1 MNTTNTQAEN
11 SMNNEVQTT
20 REKPNF
26 GKLLSRFSR
35 LGALLLL
42 CIGISLLNQNF
53 LKVTNLVN
61 VFRQAAPQ
69 IIISLGMTIVFLTGG
84 IDLSLGSVVTMTSV
98 VSGYFLTQTDMPWW
112 FAILA
117 AVCAGGMS
125 GFVTG
130 QLIAL
135 IKLPPAVA
143 SYGML
148 WVGRGLAF
156 AIMGASPF
164 FSFPDSFRYIG
175 RGYFLGVPMPIWIVL
190 VIALLM
196 GWFLKYTTLGR
207 SLYAIGA
214 NPHAARASGIKLSRT
229 LVSAYVLSGM
239 LAAIGG
245 VILAA
250 RLNAVDQDMGASFL
264 LPAIASPVM
273 GGTSMAG
280 GQGGVSGTIIGS
292 LIMLVVTNGMNLL
305 GINSLWQQLV
315 TGIVVVL
322 SVWLDVILRKRN

>member
-1 MNTTNTQAEN
+1 MNKKNNLAETE
-11 SMNNEVQTT
+11 MTEEVQLIH
-20 REKPNF
+20 EKPNI
-26 GKLLSRFSR
+26 GKILSRFSR

-53 LKVTNLVN
+53 LKVSNLIN

-69 IIISLGMTIVFLTGG
+69 IVISLGMTIVFLTGG

-98 VSGYFLTQTDMPWW
+98 VSGYVLTQTELPWW
-112 FAILA
+112 FAIIA
-117 AVCAGGMS
+117 AIGAGALS

-130 QLIAL
+130 QLIA
-135 IKLPPAVA
+135 IVKLPSAVA

-164 FSFPDSFRYIG
+164 FSFPDSFRYLG
-175 RGYFLGVPMPIWIVL
+175 RGYLLGIPMPIWIVAI
-190 VIALLM
+190 IALIM

-214 NPHAARASGIKLSRT
+214 NPHAARASGIKLSKT
-229 LVSAYVLSGM
+229 LVSAYIISGM

-245 VILAA
+245 IILAA

-280 GQGGVSGTIIGS
+280 GQGGVAGTIIGS
-292 LIMLVVTNGMNLL
+292 LIMIIVTNGMNLL

-322 SVWLDVILRKRN
+322 SVWLDVIMRKRN

>member
-1 MNTTNTQAEN
+1 MQ
-11 SMNNEVQTT
+11 
-20 REKPNF
+20 
-26 GKLLSRFSR
+26 KLLAPIALVIVYLFFALFGRNFFSY
-35 LGALLLL
+35 
-42 CIGISLLNQNF
+42 
-53 LKVTNLVN
+53 TTLVN
-61 VFRQAAPQ
+61 ILDSSYYIGFIAIGVTFV
-69 IIISLGMTIVFLTGG
+69 IITGG

-98 VSGYFLTQTDMPWW
+98 VSGYVLTQTELPWW
-112 FAILA
+112 FAIIA
-117 AVCAGGMS
+117 AVGAGALS

-135 IKLPPAVA
+135 VKLPSAVA

-164 FSFPDSFRYIG
+164 FSFPDSFRYLG
-175 RGYFLGVPMPIWIVL
+175 RGYFLGIPMPIWIVL
-190 VIALLM
+190 VIALVL

-245 VILAA
+245 IILAA

-322 SVWLDVILRKRN
+322 SVWLDVIMRKRN